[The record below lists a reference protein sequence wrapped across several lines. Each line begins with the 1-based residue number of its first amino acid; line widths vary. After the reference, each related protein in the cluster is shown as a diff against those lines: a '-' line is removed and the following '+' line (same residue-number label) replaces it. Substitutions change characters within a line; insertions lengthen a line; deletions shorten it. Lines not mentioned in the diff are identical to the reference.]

1 MLMGASVDL
10 FVEGAFAL
18 LGKSYKEMDCQEF
31 VEEAMKAAGIYINKA
46 GSNTWYRSMTWTGT
60 PGECIAKF
68 GYIPKGAILFIVEY
82 NGKEPEKYRKD
93 GKGNAS
99 HMGIRTGQGLGA
111 IHSSESKGGVFESTF
126 KDKAING
133 GWNRVGLL
141 DLFDYGDVINK
152 YLKKGEE
159 SPMSE
164 KTATVVAEN
173 GKAVNFRSGTSIKSA
188 LIDRLDIGTKVVLIA
203 DYGEWCKV
211 SVNGKTGY
219 IMSNY
224 LNYNGLPD
232 DTIDDPAW
240 ASDVR
245 KARDIL
251 DNVLKGV

>member
-1 MLMGASVDL
+1 MGASVDL

-18 LGKSYKEMDCQEF
+18 LGKKYEEMDCQEF
-31 VEEAMKAAGIYINKA
+31 VEEAMKAAGLDVDKA
-46 GSNTWYRSMTWTGT
+46 GSNTWYRSMKWTGT

-68 GYIPKGAILFIVEY
+68 GYIPKGAILFIVEF
-82 NGKEPEKYRKD
+82 NGKEPEKYRND

-99 HMGIRTGQGLGA
+99 HMGIKTDQGLGA

-133 GWNRVGLL
+133 GWNRIGLS
-141 DLFDYGDVINK
+141 DLFDYGEKINTI
-152 YLKKGEE
+152 LNGGTI
-159 SPMSE
+159 PMNE
-164 KTATVVAEN
+164 KTATVVAEK
-173 GKAVNFRSGTSIKSA
+173 GKTVNFRSGTSIQSA

-232 DTIDDPAW
+232 DTSDDPVW
-240 ASDVR
+240 TSYVR
-245 KARDIL
+245 KAMDIL
-251 DNVLKGV
+251 DNALKGV